1 MYDRAVTSDTCFIK
15 NPSMQ
20 NTLAMTNFLTEALC
34 SNSKKNKR
42 ESNVKKR

>member
-20 NTLAMTNFLTEALC
+20 NTLAMTNFLQKPFVQTR
-34 SNSKKNKR
+34 KR
-42 ESNVKKR
+42 IRGRVM